1 MRNRGC
7 SKELDT
13 EILEKLSKQS
23 PEKILKY
30 ISQKIDL
37 KLKIEELKQKKETT
51 VWHLFKSLM
60 PFLAPIIAALI
71 GLVIGANLPSDSV
84 SKLDYEKQLENELIF
99 KTLDIEST
107 LDRNQRFNEL
117 IELGLIKHNEKKVEK
132 LINKSEST
140 DTSSIQQFVKTDT
153 TIIYETNDSLEIK
166 Q

>member
-117 IELGLIKHNEKKVEK
+117 IELGLIKHNEKKDR
-132 LINKSEST
+132 KS
-140 DTSSIQQFVKTDT
+140 VV
-153 TIIYETNDSLEIK
+153 
-166 Q
+166 